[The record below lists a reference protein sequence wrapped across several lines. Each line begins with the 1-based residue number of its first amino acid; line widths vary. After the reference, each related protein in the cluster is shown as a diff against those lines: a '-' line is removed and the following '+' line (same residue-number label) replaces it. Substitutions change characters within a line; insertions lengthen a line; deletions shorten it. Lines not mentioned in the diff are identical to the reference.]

1 VNFTDENILS
11 VYTEG
16 VTVGKKDLKK
26 TKKYDDVSF
35 IPTELPMVLIPSVN
49 SSVNC
54 SHLLNIVHHVNYKW
68 NHRQNCLSVFSRE
81 LWNCSFLNWTVNYC
95 SLQMKS
101 STDWKVVD
109 AILEGFWIFLLNW
122 IFKLNISDKITNRLK
137 SRRWYLMVSEIFLL
151 NWKFKLNITDGITE
165 EMVKNIII

>member
-1 VNFTDENILS
+1 MENTTRKLINTNRNTERMFSSVNYSEFYWWKYSLGIYRGS
-11 VYTEG
+11 YS
-16 VTVGKKDLKK
+16 GKKRFKKK
-26 TKKYDDVSF
+26 TKKYYDVSF

-68 NHRQNCLSVFSRE
+68 NYRQNCLSVFSRE

-109 AILEGFWIFLLNW
+109 AIWRVFEFF
-122 IFKLNISDKITNRLK
+122 
-137 SRRWYLMVSEIFLL
+137 Y
-151 NWKFKLNITDGITE
+151 
-165 EMVKNIII
+165 